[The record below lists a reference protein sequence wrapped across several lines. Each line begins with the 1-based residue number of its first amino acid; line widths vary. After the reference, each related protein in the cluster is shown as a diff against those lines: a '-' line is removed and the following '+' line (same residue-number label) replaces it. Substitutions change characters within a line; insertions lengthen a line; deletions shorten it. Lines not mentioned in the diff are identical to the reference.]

1 MDFIS
6 NMFANC
12 IFEDCCDVKDLLSF
26 DILETRHVIKNSKN
40 RNITVTLN
48 VLNSVELR

>member
-1 MDFIS
+1 MDFIL

-26 DILETRHVIKNSKN
+26 DILETRHLIK
-40 RNITVTLN
+40 IFLLN
-48 VLNSVELR
+48 VLNSLELR